1 MTRTRKTDRDS
12 FQYVTG
18 HVMSHVNKNEINM
31 KTIGVEITPDQHNL
45 IGTSCLK
52 KFPNWDCGQNSQAK
66 KLLIQ
71 RNTQECV
78 GL

>member
-31 KTIGVEITPDQHNL
+31 KTIGVEITPDRHNL
-45 IGTSCLK
+45 IGVSCLK
-52 KFPNWDCGQNSQAK
+52 KFPN
-66 KLLIQ
+66 
-71 RNTQECV
+71 
-78 GL
+78 